1 MNCHLF
7 TDKTTLAQG
16 ELEDRRMASPLG
28 EMGMR
33 FFGGTHNGA
42 ALVRGAG
49 GAVPKCRCT

>member
-1 MNCHLF
+1 VNCHLF

-28 EMGMR
+28 EIGMR